1 MRNQASRWIVLL
13 AALGWGDPL
22 RAQQDDTLPPALDPK
37 AAAPS
42 GLEERLR
49 ALEEANRRLSEQYRD
64 LQRRD
69 EEGRRHAEERYRELE
84 RRYERLLDRL
94 EDEPEAEPGPNSS
107 PPVLDGRSPFPGA
120 SDDRMGDTD
129 GLRSGLTGG
138 SAVASRRPSPVPL
151 RAQFDDGF
159 VLGTL
164 DDEWTLRFHVLD
176 QTDFKV
182 FMPNDMFPARSGL
195 YIPRVRV
202 YFEGRLTRPFEYQ
215 VSLQR
220 SVEGV
225 WDLLDA
231 NLNFRFS
238 ERFQILFG
246 RTLVPYSYD
255 WYDHLEQYFIT
266 PERGLFPLNFGLA
279 RSAGLMAHGE
289 LFDGRLQYAFGGF
302 DGRVSGL
309 ADNNN
314 TRDAVAYLNA
324 RPFLRTER
332 FPALR
337 FLNVGGSIFGG
348 RQILPQEPLPL
359 RTSLQSSENDEG
371 ARAASAVFLDFEPDV
386 SPLGRRSAGAIH
398 TAWYRRQLSLE
409 AEWQSGAFQYA
420 KFGRPGRPT
429 VPISGF
435 HVSLGY
441 FLTGETVEDRST
453 VVPLR
458 PISLHRGRFGIGAI
472 ELFARY
478 SQLELGE
485 TVFTAGLAD
494 PGEWTRKVYMTDVG
508 FNWYLNQFV
517 KFYVDWQLPTY
528 GSPVLVNP
536 LDDRFSRQSNL
547 FWVRC
552 QIYY

>member
-1 MRNQASRWIVLL
+1 MRNQASRWIVVL
-13 AALGWGDPL
+13 AALGWCAPL
-22 RAQQDDTLPPALDPK
+22 RAQQPDALPPALDPR
-37 AAAPS
+37 ATAGTPTPS

-49 ALEEANRRLSEQYRD
+49 ALEEANRKLSEQYRD

-69 EEGRRHAEERYRELE
+69 AEDRRFAEDRYRDLEQRYDRLLE
-84 RRYERLLDRL
+84 RL
-94 EDEPEAEPGPNSS
+94 EGEPEPEVSADPS
-107 PPVLDGRSPFPGA
+107 PPVPDGRNPFSGA
-120 SDDRMGDTD
+120 
-129 GLRSGLTGG
+129 
-138 SAVASRRPSPVPL
+138 ASRDDERSTRPGESPERRDLRAPIPL

-159 VLGTL
+159 VLGTS
-164 DDEWTLRFHVLD
+164 DDELTLRLHVLD

-220 SVEGV
+220 SVEGI

-231 NLNFRFS
+231 NLNVKPS

-266 PERGLFPLNFGLA
+266 PERSLFPLNFGLS
-279 RSAGLMAHGE
+279 RSAGLMAHGY
-289 LFDGRLQYAFGGF
+289 LADGRVQYAIGGF

-314 TRDAVAYLNA
+314 TRDAVAYLNT
-324 RPFLRTER
+324 RPFLRSEQL
-332 FPALR
+332 PALR
-337 FLNVGGSIFGG
+337 FLNLGGSIFGG
-348 RQILPQEPLPL
+348 RQIVPQEPLPL
-359 RTSLQSSENDEG
+359 RTSLQSSENDDG
-371 ARAASAVFLDFEPDV
+371 ARAASAVFLEFEPDV
-386 SPLGRRSAGAIH
+386 SPLGRRSAVAVH
-398 TAWYRRQLSLE
+398 SAWYHRHLSLE
-409 AEWQSGAFQYA
+409 AEWQSGEFQYG
-420 KFGRPGRPT
+420 KFGRPGRT
-429 VPISGF
+429 NVPISGF

-458 PISLHRGRFGIGAI
+458 PIDLHRGRFGPGAI

-485 TVFTAGLAD
+485 AVFSAGLAD
-494 PGEWTRKVYMTDVG
+494 PNEWTRKVYMADVG
-508 FNWYLNQFV
+508 FNWYLNRFV
-517 KFYVDWQLPTY
+517 KFYVDWQLPNY
-528 GSPVLVNP
+528 ASPVLVNP
-536 LDDRFSRQSNL
+536 LDDRFSRHSNL

-552 QIYY
+552 QIYF